1 MKDSFAIVSMSSSLY
16 AICYCFAGT
25 GISWEEKSSCSTIRH
40 DLRSS
45 HKRKKKKKDAK
56 LDPGTLKK
64 PSNVVKILGVD
75 PGKFSDSVTTSNSDT
90 NEPQDVGIVGL
101 VSYND
106 EGEDNC

>member
-1 MKDSFAIVSMSSSLY
+1 
-16 AICYCFAGT
+16 
-25 GISWEEKSSCSTIRH
+25 
-40 DLRSS
+40 
-45 HKRKKKKKDAK
+45 
-56 LDPGTLKK
+56 LKK